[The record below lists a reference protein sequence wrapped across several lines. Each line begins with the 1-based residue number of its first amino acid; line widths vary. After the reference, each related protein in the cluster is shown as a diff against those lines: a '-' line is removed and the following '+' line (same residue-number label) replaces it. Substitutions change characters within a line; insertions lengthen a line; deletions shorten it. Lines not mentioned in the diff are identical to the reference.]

1 LEDSPVFND
10 LEPKLLWKHFAHI
23 CQIPHCSGREAA
35 LRDSLLGLARERGW
49 DGQVDDVGNLVIYVP
64 AKPGHESAQTV
75 VLQGHMDMVCEKN
88 NDTDHD
94 FQTQGIDAY
103 SDGEMVRARGTTL
116 GADNGIAIAAAL
128 ALADDPDAVHGPLEI
143 LCTVEEETGLTG
155 AAGVDGDLIHGR
167 VLINIDTEEEGAV
180 YVGCAGGG
188 DQDGTLT
195 PARVDAPEGTVAVQI
210 KVGGLL
216 GGHSGLDVHLGRGNA
231 VVLLTRLIHQGLGG
245 GLITGVDTFGGG
257 NLHNAIPREATG
269 VVRVPEDKLSYFEQM
284 VQARLATES
293 EALGEVDPGLTMATE
308 VIEATGTTIA
318 PDDIG
323 PFVGMLLE
331 LPPGVVA
338 MSEEIEGLV
347 ETSNNLAV
355 VKDVDGAL
363 TVKTSSRS
371 SVAEELTKLRDFI
384 CRTMEKVGCEV
395 DRDEGYPGWE
405 PDMDSK
411 LLARAKRVYSE
422 QFGKDVEVKA
432 IHAGLECGII
442 GERIPGMDTISI
454 GPTIFSPH
462 SPDERIEI
470 ATVGKFWTFFA
481 ALMADLA
488 AE

>member
-1 LEDSPVFND
+1 MFND
-10 LEPKLLWKHFAHI
+10 LEPKLLWTHFAHI
-23 CQIPHCSGREAA
+23 CQIPHCSGREAV
-35 LRDSLLGLARERGW
+35 LRDSLLGLARQRGW
-49 DGQVDDVGNLVIYVP
+49 TGEVDDVGNLVIYVP

-128 ALADDPDAVHGPLEI
+128 ALADDPAAKHGPLEI

-155 AAGVDGDLIHGR
+155 AADVQADMIHGR
-167 VLINIDTEEEGAV
+167 VLINIDSEEEGAV

-188 DQDGTLT
+188 DQDGIFT
-195 PARVDAPEGTVAVQI
+195 PPRGDAPEGTVAMKINVA
-210 KVGGLL
+210 GLL
-216 GGHSGLDVHLGRGNA
+216 GGHSGLDIHLGRGNA
-231 VVLLTRLIHQGLGG
+231 VVLLTRLIHQGLTG
-245 GLITGVDTFGGG
+245 GLITAVDTFGGG
-257 NLHNAIPREATG
+257 NLHNAIPREASG
-269 VVRVPEDKLSYFEQM
+269 VVRVPQDKLNYFEQM
-284 VQARLATES
+284 VQARLATEK
-293 EALGEVDPGLTMATE
+293 ETLGDVDPGLTMTA
-308 VIEATGTTIA
+308 EAVEAAGTTIA
-318 PDDIG
+318 AADIG
-323 PFVGMLLE
+323 PFISMLLE

-355 VKDVDGAL
+355 VKDNGGAL

-371 SVAEELTKLRDFI
+371 SVADELTKLRAFI
-384 CRTMEKVGCEV
+384 CRTMEKVGCEIHS
-395 DRDEGYPGWE
+395 DEGYPGWE

-411 LLARAKRVYSE
+411 LLARAKRVYQE
-422 QFGKDVEVKA
+422 QFDKEVEVKA

-442 GERIPGMDTISI
+442 GEPIPGMDTISI

-488 AE
+488 EG